1 MLRYYSQYMYI
12 DKSANNRNNKGR
24 LRTAIGAALLLA
36 SATSLLFVS
45 SLSAE
50 SAKPIIS
57 WVVLDIPPIEIAYGP
72 LKGQGSLDKIRDRF
86 IEELPQYRHSPP
98 ILVNQ
103 ERFLRLL
110 PTGTFCHATLRST
123 AKFDGLAIQ
132 SIPHFTGFPDVI
144 ITTKKHQKAISQF
157 GVPVPLQR
165 VLTESSLTLGVPS
178 RSMGKDVDDIL
189 RQYGNENNML
199 TRRSS
204 EVGKDLLR
212 MMLAGRLDYTIG
224 FPSAKRSWEKTPE
237 GKDVISFPIQELN
250 DLIPIGHITC
260 SDNELGRKF
269 IDDSNKIIHKLI
281 GSQEYINRYVL
292 SAYPLELQKTVQERI
307 NSHVLPLHKKY
318 EENRSA
324 GPY

>member
-1 MLRYYSQYMYI
+1 MP
-12 DKSANNRNNKGR
+12 KNNTFANKQGRKGSIR
-24 LRTAIGAALLLA
+24 KAIGAALQLVF
-36 SATSLLFVS
+36 STSLLCAP
-45 SLSAE
+45 SLWAAST
-50 SAKPIIS
+50 KPLIS

-86 IEELPQYRHSPP
+86 IEELPQYRHSSP

-123 AKFDGLAIQ
+123 AKLDGLAIQ

-144 ITTKKHQKAISQF
+144 ITTKKHQDAISRF
-157 GVPVPLQR
+157 GVPVPLER
-165 VLTESSLTLGVPS
+165 VLTESSLKLGVPS
-178 RSMGKDVDDIL
+178 RSMGKDVDNIL
-189 RQYGNENNML
+189 RKYGNDKNMI

-237 GKDVISFPIQELN
+237 GKDIISFPIQELN

-260 SDNELGRKF
+260 SNNELGRKF
-269 IDDSNKIIHKLI
+269 IEDSNKVIHKLI
-281 GSQEYINRYVL
+281 GSQQYIDRYVL
-292 SAYPLELQKTVQERI
+292 SAYPLELQKTVQNRI
-307 NSHVLPLHKKY
+307 NSHILPLHKKY
-318 EENRSA
+318 EENQKA
-324 GPY
+324 N